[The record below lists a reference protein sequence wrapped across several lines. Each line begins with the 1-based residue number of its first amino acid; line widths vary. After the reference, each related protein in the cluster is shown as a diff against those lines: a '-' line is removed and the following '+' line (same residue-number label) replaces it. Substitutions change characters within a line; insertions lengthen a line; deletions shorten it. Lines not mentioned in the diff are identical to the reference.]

1 LEHYS
6 SKIEVIVGGVKDA
19 FRVLE
24 YQKYQGSLT
33 MNKVEGLHH
42 LAICT
47 GDMKAQIDFFTDKLG
62 MELQALYWMH
72 GVENTCHA
80 FLRLNDES
88 SIAFVHNP
96 DISKIESNLGSTH
109 SGNAGSNSAP
119 GTMQHLALKVQ
130 SNNELLAMRD
140 RLRSKGVPA
149 LGPIEHGMCRSIYF
163 AGLENMTLEFSFSPV
178 PIDNRLW
185 VDPEVVQLLG
195 ITGDEL
201 ASYRNPEPY
210 DDQSGGVPQPG
221 IEAPGPHLTYPPEI
235 YPHVLALK
243 DEDILYSVE
252 HEPPVKI

>member
-1 LEHYS
+1 
-6 SKIEVIVGGVKDA
+6 
-19 FRVLE
+19 
-24 YQKYQGSLT
+24 

-47 GDMKAQIDFFTDKLG
+47 ADMKAQIGFFTDKLG

-80 FLRLNDES
+80 FLRLKDES
-88 SIAFVHNP
+88 SIAFVYNP
-96 DISKIESNLGSTH
+96 DIAKIESKLGSTH

-119 GTMQHLALKVQ
+119 GTMQHLALKVH

-140 RLRSKGVPA
+140 RLRSKGVPV

-163 AGLENMTLEFSFSPV
+163 AGLENMTLEFSYSAE

-185 VDPEVVQLLG
+185 VDPAVVTLLG
-195 ITGDEL
+195 ITDDEL
-201 ASYRNPEPY
+201 ADFRNPEPF
-210 DDQSGGVPQPG
+210 DDQGGSIPQPG
-221 IEAPGPHLTYPPEI
+221 ADAPGPHLNYPAEI

-252 HEPPVKI
+252 HEPPIKI